1 MEKKNIKVIVKIICF
16 VLVTAVL
23 FEVLSLTAFSKEA
36 GGTAY
41 RNKKNKLY
49 SFYLE
54 PDESI
59 QLSGI
64 GNSDLYSGFAPT
76 VLWQEQGITSQ
87 MMSTPYQ
94 TPLQSY
100 YYLKDIFKYQTPEVV
115 MIEVD
120 MLFDYSTH
128 DEPDYEE
135 NALDSFFNY
144 LNTDDFE
151 TVIFDKLTIFT
162 FHDRWKKYK
171 KESHKLRTPNSHG
184 YKYFTAVEKMRRR
197 KYMIKTDE
205 REPVNKNKVHQL
217 EMMLDLCKEEGAK
230 VFFLEMPTL
239 SSWDYKRHN
248 TVCDLAEKYGVD
260 FLDTN
265 VHIRDMG
272 LDMSVSFRDKG
283 NHLNYE
289 GAKVLTKYVGE
300 YIKDNFDLDDRR
312 LDAKYDYW
320 NDSVKEFEKEMKRE
334 DKIFADN
341 QEEE

>member
-1 MEKKNIKVIVKIICF
+1 MEKKSIKTIVKIICY
-16 VLVTAVL
+16 VLVMAAL

-59 QLSGI
+59 QLVGI

-76 VLWQEQGITSQ
+76 VLWTEQGITSQ

-100 YYLKDIFKYQTPEVV
+100 YYLKDIFEHQTPEVV

-120 MLFDYSTH
+120 MLFDYNVH
-128 DEPDYEE
+128 EEPDYEE
-135 NALDSFFNY
+135 NALDSFFNF

-151 TVIFDKLTIFT
+151 AVIFDKLSLFT
-162 FHDRWKKYK
+162 FHDRWKSYN
-171 KESHKLRTPNSHG
+171 KERTLRTPNSHG
-184 YKYFTAVEKMRRR
+184 YKYFTAVEKMKRR
-197 KYMIKTDE
+197 KYMIETDE
-205 REPVNKNKVHQL
+205 REPVNKNKVKQL
-217 EMMLDLCKEEGAK
+217 EMMLDLCKEEGAE

-239 SSWDYKRHN
+239 SSWNFKRHN
-248 TVCDLAEKYGVD
+248 TVCDLAERYGVE
-260 FLDTN
+260 FIDTN
-265 VHIRDMG
+265 RHIRDMG
-272 LDMSVSFRDKG
+272 LDMAVSFRDKG

-289 GAKVLTKYVGE
+289 GAKIVTKYIGE
-300 YIKDNFDLDDRR
+300 FISDHFDLEDRR
-312 LDAKYDYW
+312 ANEKYNYW
-320 NDSVKEFEKEMKRE
+320 NDSVKEFEKEMKSE
-334 DKIFADN
+334 DKLLAVQD
-341 QEEE
+341 EE